1 MTQCRTLAQFSG
13 NLQLSV
19 FNLEFSLFNLESNK
33 PDVVAEGCPY
43 FLELL
48 LWERKKKSEVGTE
61 VGKGVKKNR
70 KEKWPYL
77 CRILFNSCSNL
88 PPLRDHYVY

>member
-1 MTQCRTLAQFSG
+1 MTQCRTLAQFFG

-19 FNLEFSLFNLESNK
+19 FNLEFSLFNLESNE

-48 LWERKKKSEVGTE
+48 LWEK
-61 VGKGVKKNR
+61 
-70 KEKWPYL
+70 KEK
-77 CRILFNSCSNL
+77 I
-88 PPLRDHYVY
+88 